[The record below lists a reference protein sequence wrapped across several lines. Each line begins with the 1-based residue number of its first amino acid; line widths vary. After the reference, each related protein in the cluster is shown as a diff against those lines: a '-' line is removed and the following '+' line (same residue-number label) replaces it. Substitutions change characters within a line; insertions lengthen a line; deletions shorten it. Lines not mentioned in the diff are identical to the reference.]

1 MRQTPRV
8 NARRPPSLRARA
20 LMLLARRE
28 HSRSELRAKL
38 LPLAQL
44 EQREIEQIAAADGDL
59 SPGMEP
65 RTESSTDLQSA
76 EQRVETLLA
85 WLEAHAYLS
94 EQRFVEGRVRVRSA
108 RYGNLRIRQEMATHG
123 VALDAETEQHL
134 RDTEFDRAR
143 QAWQRKFGALPQ
155 DVSERA
161 RQTRFLGNR
170 GFSADVIRRVLR
182 QGGDTEE

>member
-1 MRQTPRV
+1 M

-44 EQREIEQIAAADGDL
+44 EQREIEQIAAADGEV
-59 SPGMEP
+59 SQGMEP
-65 RTESSTDLQSA
+65 RTESGAEVQSA
-76 EQRVETLLA
+76 EQRVEALLA

-94 EQRFVEGRVRVRSA
+94 DQRFVESRVHVRSA

-123 VALDAETEQHL
+123 VALDAQTEQHL

-143 QAWQRKFGALPQ
+143 QAWQRKFAALPQ
-155 DVSERA
+155 DVTERA
-161 RQTRFLGNR
+161 RQTRFLINR

>member
-1 MRQTPRV
+1 MNV
-8 NARRPPSLRARA
+8 RRPPSLRARA

-44 EQREIEQIAAADGDL
+44 EQREIEQVAAADGEP
-59 SPGMEP
+59 SSGMQT
-65 RTESSTDLQSA
+65 RTQFGADLQSP
-76 EQRVETLLA
+76 EQRVEVLLA

-94 EQRFVEGRVRVRSA
+94 EQRFVESRVHVRSA
-108 RYGNLRIRQEMATHG
+108 RYGNLRIRQEMAAHG
-123 VALDAETEQHL
+123 VTLDAQTEQQL

-143 QAWQRKFGALPQ
+143 QAWQRKFEALPQ
-155 DVSERA
+155 DVGERA
-161 RQTRFLGNR
+161 RQARFLINR

-182 QGGDTEE
+182 QGGDVED